1 MHKIAVASDD
11 GQVSPHFGHC
21 KGYSIAVID
30 GGAVVGT
37 GYLDNPGHEPGLLP
51 RLLAAEQVN
60 CIIAGG
66 IGQRA
71 QMLFAQ
77 HGITCVTGVQGNVDD
92 AIALYAKDAL
102 RAGESLCDHDAEG
115 TKDEHACDDQAADR
129 GTMKT
134 LDQGGD
140 EDATW

>member
-1 MHKIAVASDD
+1 MFKIAVASDN

-21 KGYSIAVID
+21 GGYSIAVID
-30 GGAVVGT
+30 GSSVVGT
-37 GYLDNPGHEPGLLP
+37 GYLENPGHEPGLLP

-77 HGITCVTGVQGNVDD
+77 HGISCVTGIQGSVDQ

-102 RAGESLCDHDAEG
+102 QAGQSMCDHDVQGA
-115 TKDEHACDDQAADR
+115 KDDHRCD
-129 GTMKT
+129 K
-134 LDQGGD
+134 QGGD
-140 EDATW
+140 EDATR

>member
-1 MHKIAVASDD
+1 MLKIAVASDN

-21 KGYSIAVID
+21 RGYSLAMID
-30 GGAVVGT
+30 GNAVVGT

-51 RLLAAEQVN
+51 RLLAAEQVQ

-77 HGITCVTGVQGNVDD
+77 HGITCVTGVQGSVDS
-92 AIALYAKDAL
+92 AIALYAKGAL
-102 RAGESLCDHDAEG
+102 QAGQSMCDHDTQNAR
-115 TKDEHACDDQAADR
+115 DEHRCE
-129 GTMKT
+129 
-134 LDQGGD
+134 DQGGD
-140 EDATW
+140 DNATR